1 MKYIKQYVFS
11 VFSICR
17 SINLPSLNQAVA
29 KVTEESCCN
38 TRSTSKTTENT
49 PLGTNP
55 PLPMKLNTKPQAVTS
70 TQGQAIDKDLTI
82 ILTSEDKKAC
92 VPKKPPTSRRS
103 KHMLGPQRQVDYQT
117 LAQMKWENTEEDFNL
132 DSVGS
137 QMVIE
142 DCHVMTDDSSYADWL
157 LKQGIEDTVQLANTN
172 ADDTCKSSPEAALDD
187 GTQPPDTQPL
197 TIASGEELCREFV
210 TKFQLDLDLYF
221 DAAANEEEV
230 MKHADQLKNILFL
243 MGQKRPTLPP
253 PPVGKTMSIDPEKCE
268 AEAFKPSTSS
278 VEPGKEMLQ
287 KPSEPIHKTP
297 ETGGA
302 SATKS
307 PEKDDSKSQPKP
319 KTLETEDKNKEPK
332 GGASPTKLPEKDD
345 TNNQPIHKTPES
357 NENNEGTEASV
368 ENKETDAK
376 AEEGTEDAVCKED
389 KTSKVKGKDE
399 HSNYKVSGESKDKE
413 TKESKNKK
421 VSFDMNVNMKIDTN
435 SKNLDA
441 QNVIIQTG
449 DGQNNGNNTISSDNT
464 HILDDDLT
472 PSQEI
477 PLSQKPWRNPYVK
490 DDDSNNS
497 ASNDLGSENDDNI
510 EDT

>member
-1 MKYIKQYVFS
+1 M
-11 VFSICR
+11 
-17 SINLPSLNQAVA
+17 PSLNQAVA
-29 KVTEESCCN
+29 KVTEGSHHN
-38 TRSTSKTTENT
+38 TRSTLKTTDNT

-103 KHMLGPQRQVDYQT
+103 KHMLGPQRQVDHQT
-117 LAQMKWENTEEDFNL
+117 LAQMKQENTDEDFNL
-132 DSVGS
+132 DLVGS

-172 ADDTCKSSPEAALDD
+172 ADDTCKSSPEATLDD

-197 TIASGEELCREFV
+197 TIASGKELHREFV
-210 TKFQLDLDLYF
+210 TKFQSDLDLYF
-221 DAAANEEEV
+221 DAAATEEEV
-230 MKHADQLKNILFL
+230 MKCVDQLKNILFL

-287 KPSEPIHKTP
+287 KPSEPIRKTP

-307 PEKDDSKSQPKP
+307 PEKDDSK
-319 KTLETEDKNKEPK
+319 
-332 GGASPTKLPEKDD
+332 
-345 TNNQPIHKTPES
+345 NQP
-357 NENNEGTEASV
+357 
-368 ENKETDAK
+368 
-376 AEEGTEDAVCKED
+376 
-389 KTSKVKGKDE
+389 
-399 HSNYKVSGESKDKE
+399 
-413 TKESKNKK
+413 
-421 VSFDMNVNMKIDTN
+421 
-435 SKNLDA
+435 NL
-441 QNVIIQTG
+441 
-449 DGQNNGNNTISSDNT
+449 
-464 HILDDDLT
+464 
-472 PSQEI
+472 
-477 PLSQKPWRNPYVK
+477 KPWKLKIRIKSLKVVLQQQNHQKKMTVRISLNLKPWKLKIRIKSLKVVLHQLNCQKKMTLIISQYIKHWKVMRTMK
-490 DDDSNNS
+490 
-497 ASNDLGSENDDNI
+497 EQKQV
-510 EDT
+510 